1 MSYINELLNEYMR
14 KNNYTQDKQICI
26 DLGVSKQYLSGVRK
40 GKSTVSD
47 ENLIILSK
55 GAGVEAGFAVAKF
68 HSEWAKS
75 ELEKSFW
82 NNLAKKVK
90 GLETQAASVFGA
102 LLLTMNGSVNEFLQ
116 CILSKKISDYRSEM
130 LDF

>member
-14 KNNYTQDKQICI
+14 KNNYSQDKQICI

-55 GAGVEAGFAVAKF
+55 GAEIDAGFAVAKF
-68 HSEWAKS
+68 HAEWAKS
-75 ELEKSFW
+75 DVEKSFW
-82 NNLAKKVK
+82 VNLAKKVK
-90 GLETQAASVFGA
+90 GLETQAVSVFGA
-102 LLLTMNGSVNEFLQ
+102 LLLSINGSADLFLQ
-116 CILSKKISDYRSEM
+116 CILGQKISEIRM
-130 LDF
+130 N